1 MIWTATEDL
10 SEALE
15 QENPKR
21 ETVENIFERL
31 KAGYSALTEWAFT
44 KWIGRKADLAV
55 DTVIT
60 TAIKQFGPL
69 VGGYYALDKLI
80 KAIQEWLPFL
90 S

>member
-1 MIWTATEDL
+1 LIWTAAEEL
-10 SEALE
+10 SEAIE

-21 ETVENIFERL
+21 EWVEKILEKL
-31 KAGYSALTEWAFT
+31 KAGFLTLA

-55 DTVIT
+55 DTAIV
-60 TAIKQFGPL
+60 TAIKQGGPL

-80 KAIQEWLPFL
+80 KALEDWLPYL